1 MPFKVISLDLDHAS
15 VTSCKSVSLS
25 LNVLLI
31 SLFYISKNTPVL
43 ILQMFWDPPP
53 PSLLYNVQ
61 DDIHCR
67 HIEIWKN
74 DFSQRE
80 LNKHNP
86 LPGPPSNDKHK
97 GTFVAA
103 CANPE

>member
-1 MPFKVISLDLDHAS
+1 MQKCQPEFKR
-15 VTSCKSVSLS
+15 VTHLS
-25 LNVLLI
+25 ILYLQENAGSHLADVLG
-31 SLFYISKNTPVL
+31 F
-43 ILQMFWDPPP
+43 FFP